1 MRFICQHV
9 SNMLRQVMED
19 IFMSE
24 IVSHER
30 WCKANLSKSS
40 DVFSCVNDGYA
51 VHVVLA
57 AHVVLLLVQ
66 TQ

>member
-30 WCKANLSKSS
+30 SRKANLTKKSG
-40 DVFSCVNDGYA
+40 VYSCVKDGYI
-51 VHVVLA
+51 VPDVLV

>member
-1 MRFICQHV
+1 
-9 SNMLRQVMED
+9 MLRQVMED

-30 WCKANLSKSS
+30 SCKANLTKNSG
-40 DVFSCVNDGYA
+40 VYSCVKDGYA
-51 VHVVLA
+51 VPVVLV

>member
-1 MRFICQHV
+1 
-9 SNMLRQVMED
+9 MED
-19 IFMSE
+19 ISMSE

-30 WCKANLSKSS
+30 SRKANLTKKSG
-40 DVFSCVNDGYA
+40 VYSCVKDGY
-51 VHVVLA
+51 VVPDVLV

>member
-1 MRFICQHV
+1 
-9 SNMLRQVMED
+9 
-19 IFMSE
+19 MSV

-30 WCKANLSKSS
+30 SCKANLTKNSG
-40 DVFSCVNDGYA
+40 VYSCVKDGC
-51 VHVVLA
+51 VVPDVLV